1 MWGLFVFAPLFAN
14 YVELPLMSAAPP
26 GSIWDK
32 LTTGVPNGTGILAA
46 SIILA
51 IMILP
56 FMAATLRELL
66 HDRAAAGARERL
78 WPGRRPPARW

>member
-1 MWGLFVFAPLFAN
+1 
-14 YVELPLMSAAPP
+14 MSAAPP
-26 GSIWDK
+26 GSLWDD
-32 LTTGVPNGTGILAA
+32 LTTGVPNGSGILAA

-66 HDRAAAGARERL
+66 LTVPAQVRESAYGLGADHA
-78 WPGRRPPARW
+78 ARW

>member
-1 MWGLFVFAPLFAN
+1 MN
-14 YVELPLMSAAPP
+14 AAPP
-26 GSIWDK
+26 GSIWEK

-56 FMAATLRELL
+56 FIAATLRELL
-66 HDRAAAGARERL
+66 LTVPAAGARERL